1 MSKPQLV
8 AVEPLSEPFPGGTAH
23 REGSLVPELLL
34 ELDGS
39 GGIFFEHHTLLW
51 KDPAVQIGLKK
62 LPGGIKRKIAG
73 LDFFLT
79 MTSGPGRIAFSMD
92 TTGRIIGH
100 HLHPGETLLVREH
113 QFVAA
118 TDNLDYSFERVQG
131 VRNMLVGGTGL
142 FVDRFAT
149 TGDHSTVWLH
159 AGGDLFEVT
168 LADGEQIDVEAG
180 SWLYRDRTVKMEAVT
195 MGLKTGMFGGGGK
208 LTWNRFTGPGR
219 LGIQTLFID
228 PSRLVGE
235 AGQTVGAAGIGG
247 LIGAAMKSAV

>member
-1 MSKPQLV
+1 MSKPELV
-8 AVEPLSEPFPGGTAH
+8 AVEPLSEAFPGGMAH
-23 REGSLVPELLL
+23 REGTLVPELLL

-79 MTSGPGRIAFSMD
+79 MTSSAGRIAFSMD
-92 TTGRIIGH
+92 APGRIIGH
-100 HLHPGETLLVREH
+100 HLHQGDTLLVREH

-131 VRNMLVGGTGL
+131 VRNMLVGGSGL
-142 FVDRFAT
+142 FVDRFST
-149 TGDHSTVWLH
+149 KGSHSTVWLH
-159 AGGDLFEVT
+159 AGGDLLEVA
-168 LADGEQIDVEAG
+168 LGAGEQIDVEAG
-180 SWLYRDRTVKMEAVT
+180 SWLYRDASVKMEAVT
-195 MGLKTGMFGGGGK
+195 MGLKTGLFGGGGK

-228 PSRLVGE
+228 PSRIAGE
-235 AGQTVGAAGIGG
+235 VGQTAAAGGIGG
-247 LIGAAMKSAV
+247 LIGAAVKASS

>member
-1 MSKPQLV
+1 MSKPELV

-23 REGSLVPELLL
+23 REGTLVPQLLL
-34 ELDGS
+34 ELDGT

-51 KDPAVQIGLKK
+51 KDPAVNIGLKK
-62 LPGGIKRKIAG
+62 LPGGVKRKIAG

-79 MTSGPGRIAFSMD
+79 MTSSRGRIAFSMD
-92 TTGRIIGH
+92 SPGRIIGH
-100 HLHPGETLLVREH
+100 HLRAGETLLVREH

-131 VRNMLVGGTGL
+131 VRNMLVGGSGL

-149 TGDHSTVWLH
+149 KDSHSTVWLH
-159 AGGDLFEVT
+159 AGGDLLEIT
-168 LADGEQIDVEAG
+168 LDPGEQLDVEAG
-180 SWLYRDRTVKMEAVT
+180 SWLYRDATVKMEAVT
-195 MGLKTGMFGGGGK
+195 MGLKTGLFGGGGK

-228 PSRLVGE
+228 PSAMTGEVGTT
-235 AGQTVGAAGIGG
+235 AASAGIGG
-247 LIGAAMKSAV
+247 LIGAAMKSGT